1 MVMRLALAWT
11 DYSLRTIKAQ
21 SKKVI
26 DMQHLIVVAHPA
38 EDSFTMGL
46 TRSYAAELEKLGH
59 SQRTCDLYRMG
70 FDPVLTA
77 QELVPVSSD
86 HPGPR
91 RRGEGAR

>member
-1 MVMRLALAWT
+1 MRLALAWI
-11 DYSLRTIKAQ
+11 DYSLRTIKAR
-21 SKKVI
+21 SKKVS

-46 TRSYAAELEKLGH
+46 TRSYSAELEKLGH

-70 FDPVLTA
+70 PCSDRAGACAGQFR
-77 QELVPVSSD
+77 SS
-86 HPGPR
+86 GPR